1 VTEVEARRLM
11 VHRNYFGSMMVRVG
25 DADGLVTGMERSYPE
40 SIRPALQCVGV
51 RRNVK
56 VASGAYIVIL
66 PDRIKFFADT
76 TVNVDPN
83 AEALA
88 EIAISTARL
97 ARSLEVEPVVA
108 MLSFSNFG
116 SARFPQ
122 SDKVAAAVELIR
134 QAEPD
139 LPVDGEMQVGAA
151 LDVDHRKR
159 LFPFSTLE
167 HEANVLVFP
176 TLDAGNIAYK
186 LMGHLGGA
194 ELVGPIL
201 SGMNKPVNILERDCA
216 VRTVVNIIAITVLQS
231 VEGAP

>member
-1 VTEVEARRLM
+1 
-11 VHRNYFGSMMVRVG
+11 
-25 DADGLVTGMERSYPE
+25 
-40 SIRPALQCVGV
+40 
-51 RRNVK
+51 
-56 VASGAYIVIL
+56 
-66 PDRIKFFADT
+66 
-76 TVNVDPN
+76 
-83 AEALA
+83 
-88 EIAISTARL
+88 
-97 ARSLEVEPVVA
+97 
-108 MLSFSNFG
+108 
-116 SARFPQ
+116 
-122 SDKVAAAVELIR
+122 
-134 QAEPD
+134 
-139 LPVDGEMQVGAA
+139 MQVGAA

-159 LFPFSTLE
+159 LVPFSTLE